1 MLINTSHAHYITSI
15 MAYVPSSV
23 YNLLGRMV
31 YVPSSVYNVLGRM
44 ATMDLTSGY
53 FHPFLGVEFS
63 GEIKHENA
71 TFHPLLRVKS
81 GGFGASS
88 VSFN

>member
-1 MLINTSHAHYITSI
+1 MLEGRLYCETISIKLYELHRSYIRGI
-15 MAYVPSSV
+15 
-23 YNLLGRMV
+23 RCC
-31 YVPSSVYNVLGRM
+31 
-44 ATMDLTSGY
+44 TMDPTSGY

-71 TFHPLLRVKS
+71 AFHPLLRVKS

-88 VSFN
+88 ASFNRESGAKCIYPYFC

>member
-1 MLINTSHAHYITSI
+1 MSTVSGGGTCTVTNTYFIASSLIH
-15 MAYVPSSV
+15 
-23 YNLLGRMV
+23 
-31 YVPSSVYNVLGRM
+31 
-44 ATMDLTSGY
+44 TMDPTSGY

-71 TFHPLLRVKS
+71 AFHPLLRVKS

-88 VSFN
+88 ASFNRESGAKCIYPYFC

>member
-1 MLINTSHAHYITSI
+1 MYI
-15 MAYVPSSV
+15 
-23 YNLLGRMV
+23 R
-31 YVPSSVYNVLGRM
+31 
-44 ATMDLTSGY
+44 TMDPTSGY

-71 TFHPLLRVKS
+71 AFHPLLRVKS

-88 VSFN
+88 ASFNRESGAKCIYPYFC